1 MKREKI
7 IVFDTTLR
15 DGEQSPGASLTKT
28 EKLEI
33 AKVLAEMKVDVIEA
47 GFPVSSPDD
56 FEGVKAIAQNIKGPE
71 ICGLARAMKSD
82 IDACWEAVK
91 YAKNSRIHTF
101 IATSDIHLKYKLKKS
116 RSQVLSQAV
125 EAVKY
130 AKKFTS
136 NVQFSPEDATR
147 SDFPFLCQV
156 IEAVIT
162 AGATTINIP
171 DTVGYSVPFEFAQL
185 IKNIVIQV
193 PNIRKAVI
201 SVHCHNDLGMAV
213 ANSLSA
219 IKEGARQIECTI
231 NGIGERAGNAALE
244 EIVMSIITRKDLFL
258 LISNVKT
265 QQIYKVSRLVSSLT
279 GVIVQ
284 PNKAIVGGNAFAHE
298 AGIHQ
303 HGVLNK
309 RLTYEIMKPESIG
322 LTESKLVL
330 GKHSGRHA
338 FAKRLKDL
346 GYKLSLSQLD
356 KVFVSFKVLADRK
369 KHIYDEDL
377 HMLAEDEAN
386 IGRKQREIFS
396 LDYIHT
402 ISGNKAVPTATVRL
416 KKEKEIIQE
425 ASCGDGPVD
434 AAYKA
439 IDKICGFK
447 VTLTDYNLRAI
458 SGGKDALGEV
468 LIKLKW
474 KDKVINGRG
483 SSTDIIEASA
493 KAYLNAINK
502 IAVKTEVKKQLM
514 AYSKRK
520 KTKAKNSR

>member
-1 MKREKI
+1 MVI
-7 IVFDTTLR
+7 FDTTLR
-15 DGEQSPGASLTKT
+15 DGEQSPGASLTKR

-47 GFPVSSPDD
+47 GFPISSPDD
-56 FEGVKAIAQNIKGPE
+56 FEGVKAIAQNIKGSE
-71 ICGLARAMKSD
+71 ICGLARAIRSD

-91 YAKNSRIHTF
+91 YAKKSRIHTF

-116 RSQVLSQAV
+116 RSQVLNQAV

-147 SDFPFLCQV
+147 SDFAFLCQV

-185 IKNIVIQV
+185 IKNIVVQV
-193 PNIRKAVI
+193 PNIRKATI
-201 SVHCHNDLGMAV
+201 SVHCHDDLGMAV

-244 EIVMSIITRKDLFL
+244 EVVMSVITRKDLFP

-265 QQIYKVSRLVSSLT
+265 HQIHKVSRLVSSLT

-303 HGVLNK
+303 HGILSK
-309 RLTYEIMKPESIG
+309 RITYEIMKPESVG

-369 KHIYDEDL
+369 KQIYDEDL
-377 HMLAEDEAN
+377 HMLVEDEVN

-402 ISGNKAVPTATVRL
+402 ISGNRAVPTATVRL

-434 AAYKA
+434 AAYKS

-447 VTLTDYNLRAI
+447 VTLIDYNLRSI
-458 SGGKDALGEV
+458 SCGKDALGEV

-474 KDKVINGRG
+474 KEKIINGRG
-483 SSTDIIEASA
+483 TSTDIIEASA

-502 IAVKTEVKKQLM
+502 IAMRREPVKKGKK
-514 AYSKRK
+514 SK
-520 KTKAKNSR
+520 

>member
-15 DGEQSPGASLTKT
+15 DGEQSPGASLTKA

-47 GFPVSSPDD
+47 GFPISSPDD

-71 ICGLARAMKSD
+71 ICGLSRAIKSD
-82 IDACWEAVK
+82 IDACWGAVK
-91 YAKNSRIHTF
+91 YAKKSRIHIF
-101 IATSDIHLKYKLKKS
+101 IATSDIHLKYKFKKS
-116 RSQVLSQAV
+116 RSQVLNQAV
-125 EAVKY
+125 ESIKY

-147 SDFPFLCQV
+147 SDFSFLCQV
-156 IEAVIT
+156 IEAVIA

-171 DTVGYSVPFEFAQL
+171 DTVGYSVPFEFSQL
-185 IKNIVIQV
+185 IKNIVVQV
-193 PNIRKAVI
+193 PNIRKATI
-201 SVHCHNDLGMAV
+201 SVHCHDDLGMAV

-244 EIVMSIITRKDLFL
+244 EIVMAVVTRNDLFP
-258 LISNVKT
+258 LISSVKT
-265 QQIYKVSRLVSSLT
+265 QQIHKVSRLVSSLT

-303 HGVLNK
+303 HGILCK
-309 RLTYEIMKPESIG
+309 RITYEIMKPESIG

-356 KVFVSFKVLADRK
+356 KVFVSFKILADRK
-369 KHIYDEDL
+369 KQIYDEDL
-377 HMLAEDEAN
+377 HMLVEDEVN
-386 IGRKQREIFS
+386 IDRKQREIFS

-474 KDKVINGRG
+474 KDKIINGRG

-502 IAVKTEVKKQLM
+502 IAVMAEIKK
-514 AYSKRK
+514 
-520 KTKAKNSR
+520 

>member
-15 DGEQSPGASLTKT
+15 DGEQSPGASLTKA

-47 GFPVSSPDD
+47 GFPISSPDD

-71 ICGLARAMKSD
+71 ICGLSRAIKSD
-82 IDACWEAVK
+82 IDACWGAVK
-91 YAKNSRIHTF
+91 YAKKSRIHIF
-101 IATSDIHLKYKLKKS
+101 IATSDIHLKYKFKKS
-116 RSQVLSQAV
+116 RSQVLNQAV
-125 EAVKY
+125 ESIKY

-147 SDFPFLCQV
+147 SDFSFLCQV
-156 IEAVIT
+156 IEAVIA

-171 DTVGYSVPFEFAQL
+171 DTVGYSVPFEFSQL
-185 IKNIVIQV
+185 IKNIVVQV
-193 PNIRKAVI
+193 PNIRKATI
-201 SVHCHNDLGMAV
+201 SVHCHDDLGMAV

-231 NGIGERAGNAALE
+231 NGIGERGGNAALE
-244 EIVMSIITRKDLFL
+244 EIVMAVVTRNDLFP
-258 LISNVKT
+258 LISSVKT
-265 QQIYKVSRLVSSLT
+265 QQIHKVSRLVSSLT

-303 HGVLNK
+303 HGILCK
-309 RLTYEIMKPESIG
+309 RITYEIMKPESIG

-356 KVFVSFKVLADRK
+356 KVFVSFKILADRK
-369 KHIYDEDL
+369 KQIYDEDL
-377 HMLAEDEAN
+377 HMLVEDEVN
-386 IGRKQREIFS
+386 IDRKQREIFS

-474 KDKVINGRG
+474 KDKIINGRG

-502 IAVKTEVKKQLM
+502 IAVMAEIKK
-514 AYSKRK
+514 
-520 KTKAKNSR
+520 